1 MITFSPQREY
11 ITCVQFY
18 RPQREIECKTA
29 IAQSNPKNHTRSL
42 PIPNLSVPLHRGD
55 PRRFASLKSAIDR
68 HTELCFITAKLS
80 YLHLRSTNII
90 NKKKKF
96 HYSATKTERVMEPR
110 IS

>member
-1 MITFSPQREY
+1 MISFSPQREY
-11 ITCVQFY
+11 ITCVQFC

-29 IAQSNPKNHTRSL
+29 IAHSNPKNHTRSL
-42 PIPNLSVPLHRGD
+42 PILSVPLHRGD

-80 YLHLRSTNII
+80 YLDLRSTNII

-96 HYSATKTERVMEPR
+96 HYSATKTERVMELL